1 MKRALTASLF
11 LLVALAAAYAV
22 GAWPQRN
29 RALAAE
35 AEVVRLTEEVAGLEA
50 QVRLGRVL
58 GDALRLSDA
67 LVVQNYGEAATLSS
81 GYFDRLRDE
90 TAMASPGDVRD
101 TLTKLLRTRDEV
113 TSAIARA
120 NPSVVPTIRAQELAI
135 RTLLGYPVG

>member
-1 MKRALTASLF
+1 MKRVLTAGLF
-11 LLVALAAAYAV
+11 LLLALAAAYGL
-22 GAWPQRN
+22 GAWPERN

-35 AEVVRLTEEVAGLEA
+35 AEVARLTEEVAGLDA

-67 LVVQNYGEAATLSS
+67 LVVQNYGEAAALSS

-90 TAMASPGDVRD
+90 AAMTSPGDVRD
-101 TLTKLLRTRDEV
+101 TLTTLLRTRDQV

-120 NPSVVPTIRAQELAI
+120 EPSAAQTIRAQELAI